1 MTAGL
6 RREGNMRRKIVL
18 LTTVLILASESVA
31 TAECAWVLWVELD
44 PREKKE

>member
-1 MTAGL
+1 
-6 RREGNMRRKIVL
+6 MRRMIVL
-18 LTTVLILASESVA
+18 LTTIVVLASASVA